1 MPETFRTK
9 VRTVGTSLGIL
20 LPKEILKKEN
30 VKVGEEVEVSI
41 LRPLSDKERLKIIEE
56 SFGMAKKMKGGKL
69 LKFERDRVDRIERW
83 SKC

>member
-30 VKVGEEVEVSI
+30 VKVGEDVEVSI
-41 LRPLSDKERLKIIEE
+41 IKPMS
-56 SFGMAKKMKGGKL
+56 KKMRAKLVSELFGIAKGSK
-69 LKFERDRVDRIERW
+69 LKFERDHKDRELG
-83 SKC
+83 